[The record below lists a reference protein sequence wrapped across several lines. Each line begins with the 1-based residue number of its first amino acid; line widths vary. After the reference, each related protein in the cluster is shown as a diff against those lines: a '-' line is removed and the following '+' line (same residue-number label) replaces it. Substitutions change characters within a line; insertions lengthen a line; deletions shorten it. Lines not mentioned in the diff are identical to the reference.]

1 MVIYMRIRL
10 GYVAISKALDIT
22 SSSPFTYSEYLKDK
36 NLNKLDKIIVSNLEA
51 LEKIIDYNIKNNIH
65 FYRISSKIIPLAT
78 KDDVEFDYILKYKLY
93 YDRIG
98 EKIKKSKMRIDFHPD
113 QFCVLNSTKKEVVE
127 NSIKILEYHYKILNA
142 LGIDKKILV
151 IHVGSNVF
159 GKEKSIK
166 RFINN
171 FRKLPKYIRD
181 IIAIENDDKVFNVSD
196 VIRISK
202 EINVPV
208 VLDYHH
214 HKCNESFF
222 DFADIFDTWKED
234 VPKIH
239 FSSPRN
245 KKDFRSHSDYIDSS
259 DFIKFIGD
267 IKKFERDIDIM
278 LECKCKD
285 DSLFRLVRQ
294 IKYKTDYNFI
304 DDTTFLV

>member
-1 MVIYMRIRL
+1 M
-10 GYVAISKALDIT
+10 
-22 SSSPFTYSEYLKDK
+22 
-36 NLNKLDKIIVSNLEA
+36 
-51 LEKIIDYNIKNNIH
+51 
-65 FYRISSKIIPLAT
+65 
-78 KDDVEFDYILKYKLY
+78 
-93 YDRIG
+93 
-98 EKIKKSKMRIDFHPD
+98 
-113 QFCVLNSTKKEVVE
+113 
-127 NSIKILEYHYKILNA
+127 
-142 LGIDKKILV
+142 
-151 IHVGSNVF
+151 
-159 GKEKSIK
+159 
-166 RFINN
+166 
-171 FRKLPKYIRD
+171 PKYIRD